1 MASYD
6 VLGLCHDDCA
16 DAGQTQNIPA
26 ESSSQSGD
34 GCSRAGEEDEANEM
48 WRWQHDVV
56 HPRMVSQTG
65 QLATQQTIWSKDYNS
80 FYGALCVC
88 VCMYVHTVFMCLHVH
103 AHMHVCVYIFLCPCA
118 TRAQDQR
125 YCPVL
130 HHDDHHSKPTACM
143 TSPLTLIKTPPPPPP
158 HHQLKAASE

>member
-1 MASYD
+1 MASY
-6 VLGLCHDDCA
+6 VLGLCHDYSA

-34 GCSRAGEEDEANEM
+34 GCSRAGEQDETNEM

-80 FYGALCVC
+80 FYGAVR
-88 VCMYVHTVFMCLHVH
+88 VRVYVHTVFMCLHVH

-125 YCPVL
+125 SCPVL
-130 HHDDHHSKPTACM
+130 HDDDHHLKPTARM
-143 TSPLTLIKTPPPPPP
+143 TSPLTLITPPPP
-158 HHQLKAASE
+158 QLKAASE